1 MRFNHLEA
9 QRFKIL
15 GVWVKQFFYFMIKK
29 DSELKS
35 KSEMD
40 KLLDSTESASIPKT
54 GDLVEGT
61 VISLSKSEVR
71 LDIAGLTTGI
81 IRGRE
86 LFDESGEYFDLKIGD
101 KAQATVLELE
111 NENGELEMSFRRA
124 GHFKAWDKLN
134 ELKKTGEIVKVKV
147 TEANKGGL
155 MIRLGQ
161 IPGFLPVSQL
171 TVDHYPRVDG
181 GDRGKILELLKK
193 YIGQMFEVK
202 AVTVDE
208 ASEKL
213 IVSERAAWEE
223 QQKGRL
229 DKYQVGSIVEGDI
242 SGVVDF
248 GCFVK
253 FDDGLEGL
261 VHISE
266 LAWQRIDDPREVV
279 KVGQRVKAKIIN
291 VEGSKISLSLRRLLD
306 DPWKSVKDK
315 YKIGDK
321 VKGKVLKVNPFGLFV
336 ELDDQ
341 IHGLAHI
348 SELSDKSIQDAAQVA
363 KPGDTLEFKI
373 ISIDPQ
379 EHRLGLSIKSLAEK
393 SKKYESSDKK
403 DKVEVSQ
410 EEKNHNWKE
419 DETVEKT
426 TKID

>member
-1 MRFNHLEA
+1 MAKDTRLN
-9 QRFKIL
+9 
-15 GVWVKQFFYFMIKK
+15 IKP
-29 DSELKS
+29 
-35 KSEMD
+35 EME
-40 KLLDSTESASIPKT
+40 KLLDSTEAANIPKI
-54 GDLVEGT
+54 GDLVEGE
-61 VISLSKSEVR
+61 VISVSKSEVR
-71 LDIAGLTTGI
+71 LDISGLATGI

-86 LFDESGEYFDLKIGD
+86 LFDESGEYLDLKIGD
-101 KAQATVLELE
+101 KVQATVLELE
-111 NENGELEMSFRRA
+111 NENGELELSFRRA

-134 ELKKTGEIVKVKV
+134 ELNKTGEIVKVKI

-161 IPGFLPVSQL
+161 ISGFLPVSQL
-171 TVDHYPRVDG
+171 TVDHYPRVEG
-181 GDRGKILELLKK
+181 GDKGKILELLKK

-202 AVTVDE
+202 VTTVDE
-208 ASEKL
+208 ANEKL

-229 DKYQVGSIVEGDI
+229 DKYKVGTIVEGDV

-291 VEGSKISLSLRRLLD
+291 VEGSKISLSLRRLID
-306 DPWKSVKDK
+306 DPWKKVKDK
-315 YKIGDK
+315 YKVGDK

-336 ELDDQ
+336 ELDDE

-348 SELSDKSIQDAAQVA
+348 SELSEKSIQDASQVA
-363 KPGDTLEFKI
+363 KLGDSLEFKI

-379 EHRLGLSIKSLAEK
+379 EHRLGLSIKALSEK
-393 SKKYESSDKK
+393 SKKSEISDKK
-403 DKVEVSQ
+403 NKG
-410 EEKNHNWKE
+410 EENKE
-419 DETVEKT
+419 KKETAKKDIAE
-426 TKID
+426 DNS